1 MASSGT
7 EQSNPSALDGAFYAM
22 DEGLLLPPLKP
33 SVIEDGYGSSNE
45 VFTVQKSVTLIAVR
59 AKAL

>member
-1 MASSGT
+1 METLISLMASSGT
-7 EQSNPSALDGAFYAM
+7 EKSNPSALDGAFYAM

-45 VFTVQKSVTLIAVR
+45 VFTVQ
-59 AKAL
+59 